1 MPLNPN
7 GKIDKPALPFPDTA
21 SSSHIGSGSTAAVN
35 PTEHKMQCIWANIL
49 PNAPCPIPLDESF
62 FDLGGHSIL
71 ATRLI
76 FEIRSAFVV
85 DAPLG
90 LVFEQPTVR
99 GLVVAVE
106 ALRNADLGLDY
117 QQQQQQKSNAVRVL
131 AVDGEAYGQD
141 YVRLRDERLKR
152 SYAPLPSD
160 FVGKQGRL
168 TIFLTGATGFLGAF
182 VLKELLGRV
191 NKVICLV
198 RGSDDEQG
206 MARLREGSRDR
217 GVWDERWVREGRVE
231 VVVGDLGVALFG
243 LGQEMWERVASEVDV
258 VLHNGA
264 LVWSII
270 FFS

>member
-1 MPLNPN
+1 
-7 GKIDKPALPFPDTA
+7 
-21 SSSHIGSGSTAAVN
+21 
-35 PTEHKMQCIWANIL
+35 MQRIWTQIL

-90 LVFEQPTVR
+90 LVFEQSTVR
-99 GLVVAVE
+99 GLVAAVE
-106 ALRNADLGLDY
+106 ALRNADLGLGY
-117 QQQQQQKSNAVRVL
+117 QQQQQQQQQKPMLAAEEEKAVK
-131 AVDGEAYGQD
+131 YGQD
-141 YVRLRDERLKR
+141 YIRPRDERLKR
-152 SYAPLPSD
+152 TYAPLPSD
-160 FVGKQGRL
+160 GKQRRL

-182 VLKELLGRV
+182 VLKELLGREGRV

-198 RGSDDEQG
+198 RGADDEQG

-243 LGQEMWERVASEVDV
+243 LGRERWERVAGEVDV

-264 LVWSII
+264 LV
-270 FFS
+270 

>member
-1 MPLNPN
+1 
-7 GKIDKPALPFPDTA
+7 
-21 SSSHIGSGSTAAVN
+21 
-35 PTEHKMQCIWANIL
+35 MQRIWTQIL

-90 LVFEQPTVR
+90 LVFEKPTVR
-99 GLVVAVE
+99 GLVAAVE

-117 QQQQQQKSNAVRVL
+117 QQQQQQQQQKPTMTA
-131 AVDGEAYGQD
+131 GEEEAASVKYGQD
-141 YVRLRDERLKR
+141 YIRLRDERLKP

-160 FVGKQGRL
+160 GKQGRL

-182 VLKELLGRV
+182 VLKELLGREGRV

-206 MARLREGSRDR
+206 MTRLREGSRDR

-243 LGQEMWERVASEVDV
+243 LGQERWERIAGEVDV

-264 LVWSII
+264 LVRS
-270 FFS
+270 

>member
-1 MPLNPN
+1 
-7 GKIDKPALPFPDTA
+7 
-21 SSSHIGSGSTAAVN
+21 
-35 PTEHKMQCIWANIL
+35 MQRIWAQIL

-117 QQQQQQKSNAVRVL
+117 QQQQQQQQKPIVRAPTTDEEVK
-131 AVDGEAYGQD
+131 YGQD
-141 YVRLRDERLKR
+141 YIRLRDERLKR
-152 SYAPLPSD
+152 SYDPLPSD
-160 FVGKQGRL
+160 SVGRNGRV

-182 VLKELLGRV
+182 VLKELLGRERRV

-231 VVVGDLGVALFG
+231 VVVGDLGLGLFG
-243 LGQEMWERVASEVDV
+243 LGQRTWERVAGEVDV

-264 LVWSII
+264 LV
-270 FFS
+270 